1 VRPGCNLPHGCYPSP
16 SWVLALVAMP
26 LSFAGVP
33 FCGLA
38 TYISEATG
46 QPVPHFLNLPNP
58 HRTRRHIVPQRGTPY
73 PVRDEISGQTKTAI
87 RGARNRYG
95 IMGVP

>member
-1 VRPGCNLPHGCYPSP
+1 
-16 SWVLALVAMP
+16 MP

-73 PVRDEISGQTKTAI
+73 PLRDEISGQTKTAI

-95 IMGVP
+95 IMVVP